1 MQFFKPFGNSLLGST
16 QPDGW
21 AAPGSQVGLGGQT
34 QPALQPQGTPLLG
47 RTGMVGL
54 GQGGTGRFAS
64 GVQAAPQRANWA
76 AGPREAQDQEDDM
89 ARPLEE
95 FPFGRPPLTREQT
108 VRAYARMMG
117 VHPSEV
123 DPEKMELKR
132 DIRFEPVQRPERGMV
147 GGEAE
152 PGPFNEPY
160 DPESDAVRG
169 GNWKPLDKN
178 LAGRVRERL
187 QGTRFEGMDLD
198 GLKIHDSEKP
208 WYMPGFAGGMTLE
221 NHIYIDPSG
230 FDEKRFDPHGRQ
242 EDFDILLEEIIH
254 SGQYQSGMTR
264 AGYLWDAIRRGGYE
278 HSAYEHEAKDIAIP
292 GWPERSGYKE
302 RDKPSGEAS
311 GLLPPSDEG
320 YNG

>member
-1 MQFFKPFGNSLLGST
+1 MKFFKPFGNSLLGST

-34 QPALQPQGTPLLG
+34 QPGPQPQGAPLLG
-47 RTGMVGL
+47 GTGTMVL
-54 GQGGTGRFAS
+54 SQGGAGRFAS
-64 GVQAAPQRANWA
+64 GS
-76 AGPREAQDQEDDM
+76 REAQDQEDDM

-132 DIRFEPVQRPERGMV
+132 DIRFEPVQRPDRGMYGV
-147 GGEAE
+147 DAE
-152 PGPFNEPY
+152 SGPFNDPY
-160 DPESDAVRG
+160 NPESDAVRG
-169 GNWKPLDKN
+169 GNWQRLDKN

-198 GLKIHDSEKP
+198 GLKIHTAEKP
-208 WYMPGFAGGMTLE
+208 WYMPGAAKGMALE
-221 NHIYIDPSG
+221 NHIYIDPSRFGKKG
-230 FDEKRFDPHGRQ
+230 FDPVKYPS
-242 EDFDILLEEIIH
+242 DFDVLLEEVIH

-264 AGYLWDAIRRGGYE
+264 AGYLWDAIRLGWYE
-278 HSAYEHEAKDIAIP
+278 HSTYGQEAWDIADP
-292 GWPERSGYKE
+292 GWPDRRGYKTRE
-302 RDKPSGEAS
+302 KPSGKAG

-320 YNG
+320 YNR